1 MVIDSTNKVD
11 TDDKSR
17 GHVKGDNGS
26 DLKPLGM
33 KDIDDHDVF
42 GWQSERVWT
51 DNRPQWF
58 VLFIWS
64 NSLKEENLD
73 QVNQSE
79 PAILTLELLFFS
91 RISRLLFVQNHQDG
105 FRGLQT

>member
-1 MVIDSTNKVD
+1 MAIDSTNKID

-42 GWQSERVWT
+42 GWQSERVRT
-51 DNRPQWF
+51 DNRPQ
-58 VLFIWS
+58 
-64 NSLKEENLD
+64 
-73 QVNQSE
+73 
-79 PAILTLELLFFS
+79 
-91 RISRLLFVQNHQDG
+91 
-105 FRGLQT
+105 